1 MSLRVGLWVL
11 WTLLPGGLFAATIE
25 GIVSARGKEASGQG
39 QSSGNYESR
48 KFKHA
53 EKVDYSQMRDF
64 IVYLEGDFKEK
75 PTPPSKPV
83 QIVTQKDA
91 TFRPDVLPILVGTTV
106 EWPNQDEILH
116 NVFSD
121 SDAAKFDLGLY
132 KDDPKKPSPKVPFDK
147 AGRVD
152 VFCSIHSQMHCVIMV
167 LETPYFAATD
177 KNNRYVIK
185 DVPPGNY
192 KLKAWHDRMPVFSED
207 IVVTETG
214 TVRKDIVMG
223 IRGLPKP

>member
-1 MSLRVGLWVL
+1 
-11 WTLLPGGLFAATIE
+11 E
-25 GIVSARGKEASGQG
+25 GIVSARGKETAGQS

-91 TFRPDVLPILVGTTV
+91 TFRPDVLPILVGTTI

-116 NVFSD
+116 NVFSE

-152 VFCSIHSQMHCVIMV
+152 VFCSIHSQMHCIIMV

-177 KNNRYVIK
+177 KNNRYVI
-185 DVPPGNY
+185 
-192 KLKAWHDRMPVFSED
+192 
-207 IVVTETG
+207 
-214 TVRKDIVMG
+214 
-223 IRGLPKP
+223 